1 MPPSRFQQ
9 GIVAARKRWS
19 PLVSLH
25 VTLGFMLGVC
35 LTTFSVSIYY
45 NMETRCFEEAAFR
58 LLSRGYLTL

>member
-1 MPPSRFQQ
+1 M
-9 GIVAARKRWS
+9 AARKRWS